1 MHTSRVCFGE
11 NPKLTPIDEVNL
23 NLQPQIEIIKN
34 PPEWKYVERI
44 LPKSTVPSV
53 VPKEKYTSG
62 WVPQK
67 PDALKHPYFIKRN
80 KNHMIPIYLE
90 IDYCGTRRR
99 TFIKHITGDIWTLHN
114 ELLDYIEYYMAKKER
129 SRVNEFNGQIIING
143 DYVNLLKD
151 YLVSKGF

>member
-1 MHTSRVCFGE
+1 MHTSHVCFGE
-11 NPKLTPIDEVNL
+11 NPKLTPIDEVDL
-23 NLQPQIEIIKN
+23 NLQPQIEIFKN

-44 LPKSTVPSV
+44 LPKPTVPSV
-53 VPKEKYTSG
+53 VPKEKYSSG
-62 WVPQK
+62 WVPRK
-67 PDALKHPYFIKRN
+67 PEALKHPYFIKRS
-80 KNHMIPIYLE
+80 KNHMVPIYLE
-90 IDYCGTRRR
+90 IDYRGTRRR
-99 TFIKHITGDIWTLHN
+99 TIVKHITGDIWTLHN